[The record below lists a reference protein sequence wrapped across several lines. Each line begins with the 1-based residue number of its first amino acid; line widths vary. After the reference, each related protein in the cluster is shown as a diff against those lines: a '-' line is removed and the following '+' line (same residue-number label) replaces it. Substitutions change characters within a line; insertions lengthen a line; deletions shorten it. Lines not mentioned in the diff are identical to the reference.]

1 MSVAFW
7 SISAVLVLLALLVLL
22 WPLLR
27 RSSDGDI
34 GRQAALLRD
43 QLDALKSAHATGL
56 LTQADFDSRKQ
67 ALSEA
72 ALALVD
78 APVRQARP
86 LPGVASATAI
96 ILLVALPLLTLWLYQ
111 QIGNPNAM
119 PFAPTGTVATAVS
132 SATSAGADAQQAPDL
147 TVAAER
153 LAERLQS
160 NPNDAE
166 GWLLL
171 GRTYRSIERFAQA
184 RDAFARASALVPE
197 TPDMLSEYAEA
208 MGLAATPRGLAGEP
222 ESLLDRALELD
233 PNHQRSLWLKGFA
246 LRQSGNADA
255 ARGYW
260 ERLLTQIE
268 PGTPVADAVQEQ
280 LALLPADGSAQS
292 SPAAP
297 ATASARASAVAS
309 PASSGGISIRV
320 GLAPELQGRLSGNEV
335 LFVFA
340 RAENGPPMPLAIQR
354 LPARGFPVEVRL
366 DESMGMAPGLSLG
379 QFERVVIGARVSFSG
394 NAQPQPGDLEKISAG
409 LAWRDAAPV
418 DLLIDTVR

>member
-7 SISAVLVLLALLVLL
+7 LISAVLVLLALLVLL

-27 RSSDGDI
+27 RNSDGDI

-78 APVRQARP
+78 APARQTRP

-96 ILLVALPLLTLWLYQ
+96 ILMVALPLLTVWLYQ

-119 PFAPTGTVATAVS
+119 PFAPTATVATAVTA
-132 SATSAGADAQQAPDL
+132 ATSAAADTQQAPDL

-246 LRQSGNADA
+246 LRQNGNAAA

-268 PGTPVADAVQEQ
+268 PGSDVAGAVQEQ
-280 LALLPADGSAQS
+280 LRLLPDSGSEQS
-292 SPAAP
+292 AAAP
-297 ATASARASAVAS
+297 ASAPSANA
-309 PASSGGISIRV
+309 AGIFIRV
-320 GLAPELQGRLSGNEV
+320 AITPELQGRLSGNEV

-366 DESMGMAPGLSLG
+366 DESMGMAPGLSLS

-394 NAQPQPGDLEKISAG
+394 NAQPQPGDLEKISSG

-418 DLLIDTVR
+418 ELLIDTVR